1 MGHFR
6 MALTRRTF
14 ALGSAGALV
23 ATGLTRS
30 AIADTT
36 PIRFGW
42 LAALTG
48 ANSAPGIGY
57 NRGVLYAAKKINA
70 AGGVNGRKI
79 EVITRDTQG
88 DPTKAVNAAT
98 EMAARVKVDAVFG
111 PTNSGESLA
120 TTPILARFKV
130 PNLTIGVVD
139 RLIDPQKYPNA
150 FRMTPSNTQWDDA
163 NRNYCLNILKAKSV
177 AVLGDNTGYGTT
189 AVAASVENFKKAGA
203 KVVYQAVIDANAQ
216 DTSPDLLRAKNAG
229 AEVVVVWS
237 DSTGLD
243 ARMMNARGRIGWDVV
258 FSGHPAMGSG
268 DVAHLL
274 EKPEYWEKVY
284 IVGYKNCSYDA
295 NGKLPAKTQ
304 AFVDEVK
311 GKIELSDTSLWW
323 VAEAV
328 DAVNLVAEAVAK
340 TGSSSSEAITGYWNT
355 LKGWPGLFGTY
366 TYTPTEHNGYPT
378 GEVVMSKANS
388 VRNGAFTL
396 APGYG

>member
-1 MGHFR
+1 
-6 MALTRRTF
+6 MALTRRGFTF
-14 ALGSAGALV
+14 GSAAI
-23 ATGLTRS
+23 GLTGAGLARP

-57 NRGVLYAAKKINA
+57 NRGVLYAAEKINA

-79 EVITRDTQG
+79 EVVTRDTQG

-98 EMAARVKVDAVFG
+98 EMAARLKVDAVFG

-139 RLIDPQKYPNA
+139 RLIDPQRYPNA
-150 FRMTPSNTQWDDA
+150 FRMSPSNTQWDDA
-163 NRNYCLNILKAKSV
+163 NRNYCLNVLKAKSV

-189 AVAASVENFKKAGA
+189 AVGASVANFEKAGA
-203 KVVYQAVIDANAQ
+203 KVVYHAVIDANAQ
-216 DTSPDLLRAKNAG
+216 DTAPDLLRAKNAG

-268 DVAHLL
+268 EVTHLL
-274 EKPEYWEKVY
+274 QKPDYWEKVY
-284 IVGYKNCSYDA
+284 IIGYKNCSYDSS
-295 NGKLPAKTQ
+295 GKLPARTQ

-328 DAVNLVAEAVAK
+328 DAVHLVAEAVAK
-340 TGSSSSEAITGYWNT
+340 TGSSSSEAIIGYWNT
-355 LKGWPGLFGTY
+355 LKKWPGLFGDY
-366 TYTPTEHNGYPT
+366 TYSPTEHNGYPT
-378 GEVVMSKANS
+378 DEVVMSKANS

-396 APGYG
+396 APGYS

>member
-1 MGHFR
+1 MR
-6 MALTRRTF
+6 LTRRGF
-14 ALGSAGALV
+14 ALGSAAVAAGGLARPAL
-23 ATGLTRS
+23 ADS
-30 AIADTT
+30 A

-57 NRGVLYAAKKINA
+57 NRGVHWAVDKINA

-79 EVITRDTQG
+79 EVVTRDTQG

-98 EMAARVKVDAVFG
+98 EMAAREKVDAVFG

-120 TTPILARFKV
+120 TTPILAHFKV

-139 RLIDPQKYPNA
+139 RLIDPTKYPNA
-150 FRMTPSNTQWDDA
+150 FRLSPSNTQWDDA
-163 NRNYCLNILKAKSV
+163 NRNYCLNVLKAKNI
-177 AVLGDNTGYGTT
+177 AVIGDNTGYGTT
-189 AVAASVENFKKAGA
+189 AVGASVAAFEKAHA
-203 KVVYQAVIDANAQ
+203 KVVYHAVIDANAQ
-216 DTSPDLLRAKNAG
+216 DTSPDLLRARNAG
-229 AEVVVVWS
+229 ADVVVVWS

-243 ARMMNARGRIGWDVV
+243 ARLMNARGRIGWDVV

-274 EKPEYWEKVY
+274 EKPAYWEKVY

-295 NGKLPAKTQ
+295 AGKLPERTQ
-304 AFVDEVK
+304 AFVDELK
-311 GKIELSDTSLWW
+311 GKVELSDTSLWW

-328 DAVNLVAEAVAK
+328 DAVNLVAEAVGK
-340 TGSSSSEAITGYWNT
+340 TGSSSSQSIIGYWNT
-355 LKGWPGLFGTY
+355 LKKWPGKFGDY
-366 TYTPTEHNGYPT
+366 TFSPTQHNGYPT
-378 GEVVMSKANS
+378 DEVVMSKANS

-396 APGYG
+396 APGYS